1 MKRFKEFII
10 ALVIIIII
18 VLIQLIIFKT
28 GTEVNT
34 NESNSTNTLLEDVKI
49 SVEQKLENEK
59 TYSMQTGSSFAKIGN
74 IIIYNNSTDN
84 IFKYDCK
91 EEKLDLLYTMEDGV
105 NKLYFDGEYVYAMP
119 NYYRGKGIYRI
130 DLQGNAE
137 KIYDGASI
145 QLWLTADKIYFT
157 DQVGYDRINGT
168 PQGNL
173 CIMNKDGSD
182 KQTII
187 ENVKNYFKIHN
198 NTIYYTDL
206 TSRSIYSAN
215 IDGANKKELA
225 KGRTY
230 ISNVDDN
237 CLTYIDFADNE
248 AYRVIY
254 LNTNE
259 NHKLGMFGND
269 VFSANGNYVFTRK
282 GTDGNN
288 IETEFSLYKIN
299 PENNTE
305 EIIWKAHGGFERLA
319 YIDDEFAY
327 FTSGQSTYKVNLK
340 TGEETDFP
348 KRYYYY
354 LNGYGYT
361 FTQKDSEI
369 TSFEVCNLKTMEI
382 NKDDIRL
389 KKNRGIPLFFY
400 RSLENLCKLW

>member
-1 MKRFKEFII
+1 MKKFREIII
-10 ALVIIIII
+10 ALAIIIII
-18 VLIQLIIFKT
+18 ALIQIIIFKME
-28 GTEVNT
+28 TEVNIS
-34 NESNSTNTLLEDVKI
+34 ESNSTNTLLKDVKM
-49 SVEQKLENEK
+49 SEEQKLENER
-59 TYSMQTGSSFAKIGN
+59 TYSMQTGSSFLKIGN

-84 IFKYDCK
+84 IFKYDCNEK
-91 EEKLDLLYTMEDGV
+91 KLDLLYTMKDGV

-119 NYYRGKGIYRI
+119 NYYRGKGIYKI
-130 DLQGNAE
+130 DLQGKAE

-145 QLWLTADKIYFT
+145 QLWLTTDKIYFI
-157 DQVGYDRINGT
+157 DQIGYDRINGT

-173 CIMNKDGSD
+173 CVMNKDGGN

-215 IDGANKKELA
+215 IDGTNKKELA
-225 KGRTY
+225 QGRTY

-269 VFSANGNYVFTRK
+269 VFSANGNYVLTRK
-282 GTDGNN
+282 GTDENN
-288 IETEFSLYKIN
+288 IETEFTLYKMD
-299 PENNTE
+299 PVNNIE
-305 EIIWKAHGGFERLA
+305 EMVWKSGEYFARLE

-327 FTSGQSTYKVNLK
+327 FTSGQSAYKVNLK
-340 TGEETDFP
+340 TGEETDLP
-348 KRYYYY
+348 KRYSFI
-354 LNGYGYT
+354 LNGAGYT
-361 FTQKDSEI
+361 FTQKDGEI
-369 TSFEVCNLKTMEI
+369 TSLEICNLKTMEI
-382 NKDDIRL
+382 KKDDIIL
-389 KKNRGIPLFFY
+389 
-400 RSLENLCKLW
+400 

>member
-269 VFSANGNYVFTRK
+269 VFSENGNYVFTRK

-327 FTSGQSTYKVNLK
+327 FTSGQSMYKVNLK

-361 FTQKDSEI
+361 FTQEDGEI
-369 TSFEVCNLKTMEI
+369 TSLEVCNLKTMEI
-382 NKDDIRL
+382 NKDDIGL
-389 KKNRGIPLFFY
+389 
-400 RSLENLCKLW
+400 

>member
-327 FTSGQSTYKVNLK
+327 FTSGQST
-340 TGEETDFP
+340 
-348 KRYYYY
+348 
-354 LNGYGYT
+354 
-361 FTQKDSEI
+361 
-369 TSFEVCNLKTMEI
+369 
-382 NKDDIRL
+382 
-389 KKNRGIPLFFY
+389 
-400 RSLENLCKLW
+400 

>member
-206 TSRSIYSAN
+206 TSRSIYSVN

-288 IETEFSLYKIN
+288 IETE
-299 PENNTE
+299 
-305 EIIWKAHGGFERLA
+305 IIWKAHGGFERLA

-327 FTSGQSTYKVNLK
+327 FTSGQSMYKVNLK

-369 TSFEVCNLKTMEI
+369 TSFEACNLKTMEI
-382 NKDDIRL
+382 NKDDIGL
-389 KKNRGIPLFFY
+389 
-400 RSLENLCKLW
+400 